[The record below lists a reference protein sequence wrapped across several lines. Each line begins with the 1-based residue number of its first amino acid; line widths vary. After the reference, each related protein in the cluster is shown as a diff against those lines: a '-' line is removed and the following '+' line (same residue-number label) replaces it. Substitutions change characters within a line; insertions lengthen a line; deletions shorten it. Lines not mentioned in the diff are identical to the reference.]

1 LIIPLADII
10 AGTPKSYMMTG
21 EHDHPVNV
29 SAQQFADMKAGMTV
43 MLLGEDGGTGHP
55 HDVEV
60 MCGN

>member
-1 LIIPLADII
+1 
-10 AGTPKSYMMTG
+10 MMTG

-29 SAQQFADMKAGMTV
+29 SAQQFADMKAGMMV

-60 MCGN
+60 QCGN